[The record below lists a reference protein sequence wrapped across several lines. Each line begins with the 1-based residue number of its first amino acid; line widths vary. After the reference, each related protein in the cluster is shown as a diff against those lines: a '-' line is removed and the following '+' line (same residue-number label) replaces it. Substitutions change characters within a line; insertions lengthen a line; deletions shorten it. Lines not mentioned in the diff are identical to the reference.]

1 MKCKCIENPLKEY
14 KLINLYCNTT
24 NKLKY
29 SMDIDMSVDHT
40 SEEFE
45 EIYIG
50 EMIELFNITPE
61 KMNTL
66 YYDTTTSYIHDH
78 TNSEK

>member
-1 MKCKCIENPLKEY
+1 MERR

-24 NKLKY
+24 NELKY
-29 SMDIDMSVDHT
+29 SMDIDLNIDHT

-45 EIYIG
+45 EVYIG

-66 YYDTTTSYIHDH
+66 YYEIDSILI
-78 TNSEK
+78 TN

>member
-1 MKCKCIENPLKEY
+1 MER

-50 EMIELFNITPE
+50 KMIELFNITPE
-61 KMNTL
+61 VMSTL
-66 YYDTTTSYIHDH
+66 YYEIGSIIM
-78 TNSEK
+78 TN

>member
-1 MKCKCIENPLKEY
+1 MKR

-66 YYDTTTSYIHDH
+66 YYDITTKYIHDH
-78 TNSEK
+78 TNSLK

>member
-1 MKCKCIENPLKEY
+1 MKR
-14 KLINLYCNTT
+14 KLINLHCITT

-29 SMDIDMSVDHT
+29 SMDIDINIDHT

-61 KMNTL
+61 KMRTL
-66 YYDTTTSYIHDH
+66 YHDITTKYIHDH
-78 TNSEK
+78 TNSEV

>member
-66 YYDTTTSYIHDH
+66 YYDTTTSYIHEH

>member
-1 MKCKCIENPLKEY
+1 MER

-29 SMDIDMSVDHT
+29 SMDIDMSIDHT

-50 EMIELFNITPE
+50 QMIELFNITPE
-61 KMNTL
+61 VMSTL
-66 YYDTTTSYIHDH
+66 YYEIGSIIMTD
-78 TNSEK
+78 

>member
-1 MKCKCIENPLKEY
+1 MNR
-14 KLINLYCNTT
+14 KLINLHCNIT

-29 SMDIDMSVDHT
+29 SMDIDMSIDHT

-61 KMNTL
+61 VMNTL
-66 YYDTTTSYIHDH
+66 YYDITTAFMY
-78 TNSEK
+78 TN